1 MAGIVKFMTGTRA
14 NYEAKYPEG
23 NLEGVLF
30 FSTDDYTIWKDGHL
44 YGQASQGDASWDEIK
59 NRYDG
64 AFVQILKGTNNGQD
78 NNGYTFSFVNVKGDS
93 TDSISIP
100 LASAAA
106 AGVMSSTDYSKLAG
120 IDADNI
126 VYKEEGKGLSS
137 NDYTNA
143 EKEKLA
149 GIEEGAQVNIIQQ
162 VKVDG
167 TALTVT
173 DKSVNIP
180 LSEKIGE
187 VVGSKLTTA
196 YNYKGSVSSP
206 SALPTSGQSIG
217 DVYNILTASDYGAAG
232 VNVAWTGSEWDS
244 LGGIFD
250 TTAIDN
256 KISEI
261 ESNVTNLTSRV
272 DIVEPKVN
280 ANTQAITILN
290 GDDSTVGS
298 VSYTSTNIANT
309 VVTEYLK
316 WEELN

>member
-64 AFVQILKGTNNGQD
+64 AFVQIVKDT

-162 VKVDG
+162 IKVDG
-167 TALTVT
+167 TVLTVT

-196 YNYKGSVSSP
+196 YNYKGTVSSP
-206 SALPTSGQSIG
+206 SALPTSGQAVG
-217 DVYNILTASDYGAAG
+217 DVWNIENKSEYGEAG
-232 VNVAWTGSEWDS
+232 VNVAWTGTKWDS

-256 KISEI
+256 KISDI
-261 ESNVTNLTSRV
+261 KTNVDNLTSRV
-272 DIVEPKVN
+272 DIVEPKVA
-280 ANTQAITILN
+280 ANTQAITTLN
-290 GDDSTVGS
+290 GNDSTVGS

>member
-1 MAGIVKFMTGTRA
+1 MASIVKFMTGTRA

-64 AFVQILKGTNNGQD
+64 AFVQILKNT
-78 NNGYTFSFVNVKGDS
+78 NNGYTFSFVDVKGDS
-93 TDSISIP
+93 TYSISIP

-106 AGVMSSTDYSKLAG
+106 AGVMSSADYSKLAG

-126 VYKEEGKGLSS
+126 VYREEGKGLSS

-173 DKSVNIP
+173 NKAVNIP

-196 YNYKGSVSSP
+196 YNYKGTVATP
-206 SALPTSGQSIG
+206 SALPTSGQTVG
-217 DVYNILTASDYGAAG
+217 DVWNIENKSEYGAAG
-232 VNVAWTGSEWDS
+232 VNVAWTGSKWDS

-256 KISEI
+256 KISNI
-261 ESNVTNLTSRV
+261 KTDVTNLTNRV
-272 DIVEPKVN
+272 DIIEPKVT
-280 ANTQAITILN
+280 ANERAITVLN
-290 GDDSTVGS
+290 GNDSTVGS

-316 WEELN
+316 WQEL

>member
-64 AFVQILKGTNNGQD
+64 AFVQILKDT
-78 NNGYTFSFVNVKGDS
+78 NNGYTFSFVDVKGDS
-93 TDSISIP
+93 TYSISIP

-173 DKSVNIP
+173 DKAVNIP

-187 VVGSKLTTA
+187 IVGSKLTTA
-196 YNYKGSVSSP
+196 YNYKGTVATP
-206 SALPTSGQSIG
+206 SALPTSGQAVG
-217 DVYNILTASDYGAAG
+217 DVWNIENKSEYGEAG
-232 VNVAWTGSEWDS
+232 VNVAWTGTKWDS

-250 TTAIDN
+250 TTAINN
-256 KISEI
+256 KISAV
-261 ESNVTNLTSRV
+261 ESNVTNLTGRV
-272 DIVEPKVN
+272 DIIEPKVT
-280 ANTQAITILN
+280 ANTQAITTLN
-290 GDDSTVGS
+290 GNDSTVGS
-298 VSYTSTNIANT
+298 VAYTSTNIANT

-316 WEELN
+316 W

>member
-30 FSTDDYTIWKDGHL
+30 FSTDDHTIWKDGHL

-64 AFVQILKGTNNGQD
+64 AFVQILKDT

-93 TDSISIP
+93 TYSISIP

-143 EKEKLA
+143 EKEKLK

-173 DKSVNIP
+173 DKAVNIP

-187 VVGSKLTTA
+187 IVGSKLITA
-196 YNYKGSVSSP
+196 YNYKGTVSSP
-206 SALPTSGQSIG
+206 SALPTSGQAVG
-217 DVYNILTASDYGAAG
+217 DVWNIENKSEYGEAG
-232 VNVAWTGSEWDS
+232 VNVAWTGTKWDS

-256 KISEI
+256 KISAV
-261 ESNVTNLTSRV
+261 ESNVTNLTGRV
-272 DIVEPKVN
+272 DVIEPKVT
-280 ANTQAITILN
+280 ANTQAITTLN
-290 GDDSTVGS
+290 GNDSTVGS
-298 VSYTSTNIANT
+298 VAYTSTNIANT

-316 WEELN
+316 WQELQ

>member
-64 AFVQILKGTNNGQD
+64 AFVQIVKDT

-162 VKVDG
+162 IKVDG

-196 YNYKGSVSSP
+196 YNYKGTVANP
-206 SALPTSGQSIG
+206 SDLPTSGQAVG
-217 DVYNILTASDYGAAG
+217 DVWNIENKSEEYGEAG
-232 VNVAWTGSEWDS
+232 VNVAWTGTKWDS

-256 KISEI
+256 KISAI
-261 ESNVTNLTSRV
+261 ETNVTNLTSRV
-272 DIVEPKVN
+272 DIVEPKVA
-280 ANTQAITILN
+280 ANTQAITTLN

-316 WEELN
+316 WKELN

>member
-30 FSTDDYTIWKDGHL
+30 FSTDDHTIWKDGHL

-64 AFVQILKGTNNGQD
+64 AFVQILKDT

-93 TDSISIP
+93 TYSISIP

-173 DKSVNIP
+173 NKAVNIP

-196 YNYKGSVSSP
+196 YNYKGTVATP
-206 SALPTSGQSIG
+206 SALPTSGQAVG
-217 DVYNILTASDYGAAG
+217 DVWNIENKSEYGEAG
-232 VNVAWTGSEWDS
+232 VNVAWTGNKWDS

-256 KISEI
+256 KISAI
-261 ESNVTNLTSRV
+261 ETNVTNLTNRV
-272 DIVEPKVN
+272 SIVEPKVT
-280 ANTQAITILN
+280 ANTQAITTLN
-290 GDDSTVGS
+290 GNDSTVGS

-316 WEELN
+316 WQEL

>member
-1 MAGIVKFMTGTRA
+1 MANLVKFMTGTRA

-23 NLEGVLF
+23 NLGGVLF

-44 YGQASQGDASWDEIK
+44 YGQASQGDATWDDIK

-64 AFVQILKGTNNGQD
+64 AFVQILKDT
-78 NNGYTFSFVNVKGDS
+78 NNGYTFSFVDVKGDS
-93 TDSISIP
+93 TYSISIP
-100 LASAAA
+100 LASAAS
-106 AGVMSSTDYSKLAG
+106 AGVMSSADYSKLAG
-120 IDADNI
+120 IDAENI

-149 GIEEGAQVNIIQQ
+149 NIEDGAQVNIIQQ

-167 TALTVT
+167 TALPVT
-173 DKSVNIP
+173 NKAVNIP

-187 VVGSKLTTA
+187 IVGSKLTTA
-196 YNYKGSVSSP
+196 YVYKGTVATP
-206 SALPTSGQSIG
+206 AALPTSNLAIG
-217 DVYNILTASDYGAAG
+217 DVWNIENKSEYGEAG
-232 VNVAWTGSEWDS
+232 VNVAWTGSKWDS

-256 KISEI
+256 KISTLET
-261 ESNVTNLTSRV
+261 NVGNLTSRV
-272 DIVEPKVN
+272 DTIEPKVT
-280 ANTQAITILN
+280 ANTQAINTLN
-290 GDDSTVGS
+290 GSDSVVGS

-316 WEELN
+316 WQEL

>member
-64 AFVQILKGTNNGQD
+64 AFVQIVKDT

-162 VKVDG
+162 IKVDG

-196 YNYKGSVSSP
+196 YNYKGTVANP
-206 SALPTSGQSIG
+206 SDLPTSGQAVG
-217 DVYNILTASDYGAAG
+217 DVWNIENKSEYGEAG
-232 VNVAWTGSEWDS
+232 VNVAWTGSKWDS

-256 KISEI
+256 KISAI
-261 ESNVTNLTSRV
+261 ETNVTNLTSRV

-280 ANTQAITILN
+280 ANTQAITTLN

>member
-64 AFVQILKGTNNGQD
+64 AFVQVREQSL
-78 NNGYTFSFVNVKGDS
+78 NGYTFSFITAGGTS
-93 TDSISIP
+93 EQSIHIP

-162 VKVDG
+162 IKVDG

-196 YNYKGSVSSP
+196 YNYKGTVANP
-206 SALPTSGQSIG
+206 SDLPTSGQAVG
-217 DVYNILTASDYGAAG
+217 DVWNIENKSEEYGEAG
-232 VNVAWTGSEWDS
+232 VNVAWTGTKWDS

-256 KISEI
+256 KISAI
-261 ESNVTNLTSRV
+261 ETNVTNLTSRV

-280 ANTQAITILN
+280 ANTQAITTLN

>member
-64 AFVQILKGTNNGQD
+64 AFVQILKDT
-78 NNGYTFSFVNVKGDS
+78 NNGYTFSFVDVKGDS
-93 TDSISIP
+93 TYSISIP

-173 DKSVNIP
+173 DKAVNIP

-187 VVGSKLTTA
+187 IVGSKLTTA
-196 YNYKGSVSSP
+196 YNYKGTVATPSS
-206 SALPTSGQSIG
+206 LPTSGQAVG
-217 DVYNILTASDYGAAG
+217 DVWNIENKSEYGEAG
-232 VNVAWTGSEWDS
+232 VNVAWTGTKWDS

-256 KISEI
+256 KISAV
-261 ESNVTNLTSRV
+261 ESNVTNLTGRV
-272 DIVEPKVN
+272 DIIEPKVT
-280 ANTQAITILN
+280 ANTQAINTLN

>member
-64 AFVQILKGTNNGQD
+64 AFVQIVKDT

-126 VYKEEGKGLSS
+126 VYKEKGKGLSS

-162 VKVDG
+162 IKVDG

-173 DKSVNIP
+173 NKSVNIP

-196 YNYKGSVSSP
+196 YKYKGTVANP
-206 SALPTSGQSIG
+206 SDLPTSGQAVG
-217 DVYNILTASDYGAAG
+217 DVWNIENKSVEYGEAG
-232 VNVAWTGSEWDS
+232 VNVAWTGTKWDS

-256 KISEI
+256 KISDI
-261 ESNVTNLTSRV
+261 KTNVENLTSRV
-272 DIVEPKVN
+272 DIVEPKVA
-280 ANTQAITILN
+280 ANTQAITTLN
-290 GDDSTVGS
+290 GNDSTVGS

-309 VVTEYLK
+309 VVTEYLR
-316 WEELN
+316 WQELQ